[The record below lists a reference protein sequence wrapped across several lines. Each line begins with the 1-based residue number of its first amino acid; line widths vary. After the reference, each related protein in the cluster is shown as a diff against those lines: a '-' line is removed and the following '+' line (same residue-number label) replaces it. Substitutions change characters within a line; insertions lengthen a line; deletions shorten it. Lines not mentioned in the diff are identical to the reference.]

1 MTTYFDSSA
10 LVAIY
15 VPERFS
21 KAARRTLRKAP
32 QIPFTQLH
40 QLEVLNA
47 FELMVGR
54 GSITRKECREVQTQL
69 QNDLENNRLV
79 RFSVDLDAVFASAC
93 NMAASQ
99 TAKLLTRSLDLLHI
113 AAAHLAACTALV
125 SGDDSQLAVAKSTG
139 LRTID
144 IKA

>member
-21 KAARRTLRKAP
+21 KAVRRALSRAP

-54 GSITRKECREVQTQL
+54 GSITRKECREVQMQL
-69 QNDLENNRLV
+69 QNDIENNRLV
-79 RFSVDLDAVFASAC
+79 RFSVDLDAAFANAGDI
-93 NMAASQ
+93 AASQ
-99 TAKLLTRSLDLLHI
+99 TAKSLTRSLDLLHI
-113 AAAHLAACTALV
+113 AAAQLAGCTALV
-125 SGDDSQLAVAKSTG
+125 SGDDRQIMVAKATG